1 MDIVDRNETDR
12 IYERIHESF
21 YSQSFL
27 KLLGAELEYVEKG
40 RVVISC
46 ENKESLHQQNGFMH
60 GGFIASLADVAGG
73 YAALTVMPEDADV
86 LSSEFKINFLRPAS
100 ANKLFAIGDVIKSGK
115 TLVVVEVSVMDE
127 EDVIIA
133 KMLATM
139 YVVK

>member
-1 MDIVDRNETDR
+1 
-12 IYERIHESF
+12 
-21 YSQSFL
+21 
-27 KLLGAELEYVEKG
+27 
-40 RVVISC
+40 
-46 ENKESLHQQNGFMH
+46 MH

-100 ANKLFAIGDVIKSGK
+100 ADKLFAIGDVIKSGK